1 MGPIRTTIAGSLP
14 KPQWLADP
22 ETLRAP
28 WRQQGAALAEGQD
41 DAVALWLDTQD
52 AAGID
57 IVTDGE
63 QRRRHYIW
71 GFIEHLG
78 AVDFENPA
86 RKASRGKRYSD
97 ETPAPR
103 VLEEWSWTKPV
114 MLDALRFAKARTNR
128 PVKVTLPGPMT
139 VADSVFDEVGGR
151 SDADFAA
158 DFARLLNREARAL
171 SAAGADVIQIDE
183 PCFNIYTDE
192 VKDWGLA
199 VLEQAFEGV
208 TAKRAVHIC
217 YGYGTEVVL
226 KWKSANSDWSHYNA
240 TLPLIADSS
249 IDQISVECAAA
260 GIDLSVL
267 DCLADK
273 EVMVG
278 VIDVGT
284 ETVETADVVADRIRS
299 AMAHVSAG
307 HLIACTDC
315 GMVPRSRFSAAGKL
329 NALAAG
335 AALVNN
341 ELSG

>member
-1 MGPIRTTIAGSLP
+1 MGRVRTTIAGSLP
-14 KPQWLADP
+14 KPQWLAEP
-22 ETLRAP
+22 EKLRAP
-28 WRQQGAALAEGQD
+28 WRLEGAALAEGLD
-41 DAVALWLDTQD
+41 DAVALWLDAQD
-52 AAGID
+52 DAGID

-78 AVDFENPA
+78 HVDFDNPGMK
-86 RKASRGKRYSD
+86 RSRGQRYSA
-97 ETPAPR
+97 ETPAPK
-103 VLEEWSWTKPV
+103 VLEEWTWSEPV
-114 MLDALRFAKARTNR
+114 LLEALRYAKGRTDR
-128 PVKVTLPGPMT
+128 QVKVTLPGPMT
-139 VADSVFDEVGGR
+139 VADSVYDEVGGR

-158 DFARLLNREARAL
+158 AYAKLLNKEARAL

-226 KWKSANSDWSHYNA
+226 NWKNANQDWSHYNA

-249 IDQISVECAAA
+249 IDQISIECAAS
-260 GIDLSVL
+260 GVDLSVL

-284 ETVETADVVADRIRS
+284 ETVETADVVADRIRH
-299 AMAHVSAG
+299 ALEHVKADK
-307 HLIACTDC
+307 LIACTDC

-329 NALAAG
+329 HALALG
-335 AALVNN
+335 AALVNR
-341 ELSG
+341 EMEG